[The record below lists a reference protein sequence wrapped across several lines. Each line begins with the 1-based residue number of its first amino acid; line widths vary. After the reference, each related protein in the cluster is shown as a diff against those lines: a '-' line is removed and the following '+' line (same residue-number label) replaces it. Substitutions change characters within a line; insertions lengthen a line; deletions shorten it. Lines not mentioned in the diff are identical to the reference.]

1 MGSTSLGFEDW
12 IEWYSS
18 ISRPETLTQLGAILV
33 AGLLALLL
41 THLGRRLFLGRA
53 SAQDRHFSV
62 IFGRRDF
69 DGVLFPALWLL
80 LANVAPYVLDVPLRY
95 SLFRVALPVLVALL
109 LIRLGA
115 KILRAAF
122 HEARWV
128 LTLERRG
135 SWLIWL
141 GMVLWVSGIL
151 PVFLEQL
158 ESISFKLGNSQFDA
172 RSLLEGALM
181 VGLTLLLTLW
191 LSALAEQQLMRNATG
206 SMLSLRKIMS
216 NVLRAAMMIVGIIVS
231 LSIAGIDLTALS
243 VFGGAL
249 GVGIGLGLQKLA
261 SNYVSGFV
269 ILAERSIRIGDTVKV
284 DGFEGRISDITARY
298 TLIRSLTGVEA
309 ILPNETLVTQR
320 VENNSLADRQVWV
333 STTVAVGYDSEIDL
347 VQRLLVEAALGQPRV
362 LREPPPA
369 ANLENFGADGL
380 EFRLGFWIRDPENG
394 TGLLRS
400 EINKQIL
407 QSLRAHKVEI
417 PFPQR
422 VVHHQGLYASGG
434 GVESTAAALHSQ
446 EEGGHAPAAKAL
458 SQASQT
464 EGR

>member
-1 MGSTSLGFEDW
+1 M
-12 IEWYSS
+12 
-18 ISRPETLTQLGAILV
+18 
-33 AGLLALLL
+33 
-41 THLGRRLFLGRA
+41 
-53 SAQDRHFSV
+53 
-62 IFGRRDF
+62 
-69 DGVLFPALWLL
+69 
-80 LANVAPYVLDVPLRY
+80 
-95 SLFRVALPVLVALL
+95 
-109 LIRLGA
+109 
-115 KILRAAF
+115 
-122 HEARWV
+122 
-128 LTLERRG
+128 
-135 SWLIWL
+135 
-141 GMVLWVSGIL
+141 
-151 PVFLEQL
+151 
-158 ESISFKLGNSQFDA
+158 
-172 RSLLEGALM
+172 
-181 VGLTLLLTLW
+181 
-191 LSALAEQQLMRNATG
+191 
-206 SMLSLRKIMS
+206 
-216 NVLRAAMMIVGIIVS
+216 
-231 LSIAGIDLTALS
+231 
-243 VFGGAL
+243 
-249 GVGIGLGLQKLA
+249 
-261 SNYVSGFV
+261 
-269 ILAERSIRIGDTVKV
+269 
-284 DGFEGRISDITARY
+284 
-298 TLIRSLTGVEA
+298 
-309 ILPNETLVTQR
+309 
-320 VENNSLADRQVWV
+320 

>member
-1 MGSTSLGFEDW
+1 MGITSLNFDDW
-12 IEWYSS
+12 IEWYSQ
-18 ISRPETLTQLGAILV
+18 ISRPETLMQLGAIAL

-41 THLGRRLFLGRA
+41 AHMGRKVFLGP
-53 SAQDRHFSV
+53 SSTEDRRFSV
-62 IFGRRDF
+62 IFGRRDV
-69 DGVLFPALWLL
+69 DGVLFPTLWLM
-80 LANVAPYVLDVPLRY
+80 LANIAPYVLDVPLRY
-95 SLFRVALPVLVALL
+95 SLFRVALPVLVALV

-158 ESISFKLGNSQFDA
+158 QGIQFKLGNSQFDV

-181 VGLTLLLTLW
+181 VGLTLLITLW
-191 LSALAEQQLMRNATG
+191 LSALAERQLMRNATG

-216 NVLRAAMMIVGIIVS
+216 NVLRAAMLIVGIILS

-269 ILAERSIRIGDTVKV
+269 ILAERSIRIGDSVKV
-284 DGFEGRISDITARY
+284 GGFEGRISDITARY

-309 ILPNETLVTQR
+309 ILPNETLVTER
-320 VENNSLADRQVWV
+320 VENNSLADRQIWM
-333 STTVAVGYDSEIDL
+333 STAVAVAYDSDVEL
-347 VQRLLVEAALGQPRV
+347 VQQLLEEAALKQPRV
-362 LREPPPA
+362 LREPRPL

-394 TGLLRS
+394 TGQLRS

-407 QSLRAHKVEI
+407 LSLRAHRIDI

-422 VVHHQGLYASGG
+422 VVHHQGLSARDGSVPGDP
-434 GVESTAAALHSQ
+434 TATGAR
-446 EEGGHAPAAKAL
+446 E
-458 SQASQT
+458 
-464 EGR
+464 

>member
-1 MGSTSLGFEDW
+1 MGSTSLGFDDW
-12 IEWYSS
+12 IEWYSR

-95 SLFRVALPVLVALL
+95 SLFRVALPVLVALV

-151 PVFLEQL
+151 AVFLEQL
-158 ESISFKLGNSQFDA
+158 ESISFKLGNSQFDV

-216 NVLRAAMMIVGIIVS
+216 NVLRAAMMIVGTIVS

-269 ILAERSIRIGDTVKV
+269 ILAERSLRIGDMVTV
-284 DGFEGRISDITARY
+284 DGFEGRVTDITTRY
-298 TLIRSLTGVEA
+298 TVIRSLGGREA
-309 ILPNETLVTQR
+309 IVPNEMLITQR
-320 VENNSLADRQVWV
+320 VENSSLAD
-333 STTVAVGYDSEIDL
+333 
-347 VQRLLVEAALGQPRV
+347 PRV
-362 LREPPPA
+362 LLSTVVQVDYDCDVESVMKS
-369 ANLENFGADGL
+369 LVGALAGVPRVMSDPGPSVQL
-380 EFRLGFWIRDPENG
+380 TRFADSGIELTVYFWIMDPENG
-394 TGLLRS
+394 
-400 EINKQIL
+400 
-407 QSLRAHKVEI
+407 
-417 PFPQR
+417 
-422 VVHHQGLYASGG
+422 SGG
-434 GVESTAAALHSQ
+434 VRSNVNLAIWRTLKQLGVDIPYPQQVQHQPKKAQAEGQPPTPSQ
-446 EEGGHAPAAKAL
+446 
-458 SQASQT
+458 
-464 EGR
+464 

>member
-1 MGSTSLGFEDW
+1 MGITSLNFDDW
-12 IEWYSS
+12 IEWYGT
-18 ISRPETLTQLGAILV
+18 ISRPETLMQLGAIAL
-33 AGLLALLL
+33 AGVLALLL
-41 THLGRRLFLGRA
+41 THVGRRLFLGKA
-53 SAQDRHFSV
+53 SEEDRHLSV

-80 LANVAPYVLDVPLRY
+80 LANAAPYVLDVPLRY
-95 SLFRVALPVLVALL
+95 SLFRVALPVLVALV

-128 LTLERRG
+128 RTLERRG
-135 SWLIWL
+135 SWMIWL

-158 ESISFKLGNSQFDA
+158 EGISFKLGSSQFDA

-181 VGLTLLLTLW
+181 VGVTLLLALW
-191 LSALAEQQLMRNATG
+191 LSALVERQLMRNATG
-206 SMLSLRKIMS
+206 SRLSLRKILS
-216 NVLRAAMMIVGIIVS
+216 NVLRAILMIVGVIVS

-243 VFGGAL
+243 VFSGAL

-261 SNYVSGFV
+261 ANYVSGFV

-309 ILPNETLVTQR
+309 ILPNEALVTQR
-320 VENNSLADRQVWV
+320 VENNSLADRQVWL
-333 STTVAVGYDSEIDL
+333 STAVAVAYDSDVDL

-362 LREPPPA
+362 LREPQPS

-394 TGLLRS
+394 SGLLRS

-407 QSLRAHKVEI
+407 QSLRAHGIDI
-417 PFPQR
+417 PYPQR
-422 VVHHQGLYASGG
+422 VVHHLGPEGGPAAAASGHAG
-434 GVESTAAALHSQ
+434 TLQPHAAQ
-446 EEGGHAPAAKAL
+446 
-458 SQASQT
+458 
-464 EGR
+464 